1 MFDPIQRTS
10 RAVWW
15 AAILFFVLTVVDS
28 WFRWKT
34 FQYQTFDLAFYAQGL
49 WQMLRGE
56 GQVSLLEMPIMG
68 NHAEPIVFLLLPVFW
83 IFQHPMTLV
92 VIQALLL
99 ATMPFTANR
108 IATFMEFGPRA
119 ATGLAIAML
128 LAPAAGFGA
137 LHEFHPETLAA
148 PFILLMIEARMK
160 GMGGL
165 HFLWFLLA
173 LACKENVAFM
183 LGWMGVVHFVLEKRK
198 GREWQTTM
206 NIIPAVVAFGWVLA
220 YALWLGPKWNGGRVD
235 YGGLY
240 SHLNADGGM
249 LKNAFVNPG
258 LFFAAFWKGLTGG
271 NLVWGLLLP
280 FIFLPILRLR
290 WMIIAAPLFLQHL
303 LSWRTSEWQIYW
315 HYGLPL
321 LPLMWIAAAEAAARL
336 FWRDAVATYILAAC
350 VAVQIWFG
358 PIRAI
363 GRNAVTA
370 AAEWE
375 KSRVHADLLAT
386 VSPKESVTASLGF
399 LSHLA
404 KHEDLQS
411 LQLVSMGL
419 KTLGGSRYIPRPTD
433 HVLVDYADDFTFS
446 REAASFHP
454 KMRTITGEIV
464 PSSDELMHRWLAENK
479 LWPVTHRDSCAHFAH
494 ADAVPAN
501 LSTATAKRMDEK
513 TQLVAVEPLPPEVGD
528 LLKWKLT
535 WEFGAGREFIPW
547 VKLALRNTSG
557 ETFMVTKGPAL
568 PGVEGGQFSEV
579 WTVRG
584 RGIPPGKYAA
594 LLLIQDPLGGG
605 KFPGFALAVGE
616 VEVK

>member
-10 RAVWW
+10 RALWW
-15 AAILFFVLTVVDS
+15 AAILFFFVTVADS

-34 FQYQTFDLAFYAQGL
+34 FQYQTFDLAFYVQGL
-49 WQMLRGE
+49 WQALRGQ
-56 GQVSLLEMPIMG
+56 GNVSLLEMPIMG
-68 NHAEPIVFLLLPVFW
+68 NHAEPIVFLLLPFFW
-83 IFQHPMTLV
+83 IWKHPMTLV
-92 VIQALLL
+92 VIQAALL

-119 ATGLAIAML
+119 ATGLAIATL

-148 PFILLMIEARMK
+148 PFILLMIEARIK

-173 LACKENVAFM
+173 LACKENVALM

-206 NIIPAVVAFGWVLA
+206 NIIPAIVAFGWVLA
-220 YALWLGPKWNGGRVD
+220 YAFWLGPKWNGGRVD

-240 SHLNADGGM
+240 SHLTVDGGM
-249 LKNAFVNPG
+249 LKNAFTKPG
-258 LFFAAFWKGLTGG
+258 LFFTAFWQGLTSG

-280 FIFLPILRLR
+280 FILLPVLRLR

-303 LSWRTSEWQIYW
+303 LSWRSSEWQIYW

-321 LPLMWIAAAEAAARL
+321 LPIVWIAATEAAARL

-358 PIRAI
+358 PVRAI
-363 GRNAVTA
+363 GRTIA
-370 AAEWE
+370 AAGPDWQ

-386 VSPKESVTASLGF
+386 ISPSESVTASLGF

-404 KHEDLQS
+404 KREDLQS

-419 KTLGGSRYIPRPTD
+419 KTLGGSRYIPRPTE
-433 HVLVDYADDFTFS
+433 HVLVDYSDDFTFS

-464 PSSDELMHRWLAENK
+464 PSSDELMHRWLVENS
-479 LWPVTHRDSCAHFAH
+479 LWPVTVRNSCAHF
-494 ADAVPAN
+494 VRSEPERTN
-501 LSTATAKRMDEK
+501 LATTTAKRVDDK
-513 TQLVAVEPLPPEVGD
+513 TQLVSVEPVKPADGD
-528 LLKWKLT
+528 VLKWKLI
-535 WEFGAGREFIPW
+535 WEFGAAREFFPW
-547 VKLALRNTSG
+547 VKLALRGAGG
-557 ETFMVTKGPAL
+557 ETFFVTKGPAL
-568 PGVEGGQFSEV
+568 PGVASGQFAEV
-579 WTVRG
+579 WTVRKPG
-584 RGIPPGKYAA
+584 FPPGKYNA
-594 LLLIQDPLGGG
+594 LLLIQDPLGATTF
-605 KFPGFALAVGE
+605 KGFALSVGE